1 VLTVRAA
8 DYILAAK
15 SVGAH
20 NLQIMLRHVL
30 PNIVGFAVVSFTFGI
45 GGAILT
51 EAGIS
56 YLGLGVPLPTP
67 SWGNLI
73 QQANSIAVLQ
83 VYWWMWVPPS
93 VALVLCVLSLN
104 AIGDTLRDVFDPH
117 QIA

>member
-1 VLTVRAA
+1 V
-8 DYILAAK
+8 
-15 SVGAH
+15 
-20 NLQIMLRHVL
+20 
-30 PNIVGFAVVSFTFGI
+30 PNIIGYAVISFTFGI

-73 QQANSIAVLQ
+73 QQANSITVLQ

-93 VALVLCVLSLN
+93 VALVLCVLGLN
-104 AIGDTLRDVFDPH
+104 AIGDALRDVFDPY
-117 QIA
+117 QGT